1 MSIENLNKT
10 IDLAAKLAA
19 PVGVVIM
26 LWLQSQFV
34 TRVEFA
40 KAYDKTDS
48 RLTKIEEVLIRMEAS
63 AEVDRRH
70 DNLLSDHEGRVR
82 ALEKILFE
90 KGLTK

>member
-10 IDLAAKLAA
+10 VDTAAKLAA

-34 TRVEFA
+34 TRVEFS
-40 KAYDKTDS
+40 KAYDKTDI

-70 DNLLSDHEGRVR
+70 DNILADHEGRIR
-82 ALEKILFE
+82 LLEKGF
-90 KGLTK
+90 TK

>member
-10 IDLAAKLAA
+10 IDIAAKLAA

-34 TRVEFA
+34 TRVEFL
-40 KAYDKTDS
+40 KTYDKTDS
-48 RLTKIEEVLIRMEAS
+48 RLTKIETVLIRMEAS

-70 DNLLSDHEGRVR
+70 DNLLADHEGRIR
-82 ALEKILFE
+82 SLEK
-90 KGLTK
+90 GGTR

>member
-10 IDLAAKLAA
+10 IDVAAKLAA
-19 PVGVVIM
+19 PVGVVVM

-40 KAYDKTDS
+40 RVYEKTDA

-70 DNLLSDHEGRVR
+70 DTVLNDHESRIR
-82 ALEKILFE
+82 AIERGAAK
-90 KGLTK
+90 

>member
-1 MSIENLNKT
+1 MSIENINKT
-10 IDLAAKLAA
+10 IDTAAKLAA

-34 TRVEFA
+34 TRVEFS

-63 AEVDRRH
+63 AAVDRRH
-70 DNLLSDHEGRVR
+70 DTILEDHESRLR
-82 ALEKILFE
+82 AIER
-90 KGLTK
+90 GVAN

>member
-1 MSIENLNKT
+1 MENLNKSLD
-10 IDLAAKLAA
+10 IAAKLAA

-34 TRVEFA
+34 TRVEFS

-70 DNLLSDHEGRVR
+70 DDILADHEGRLR
-82 ALEKILFE
+82 AIE
-90 KGLTK
+90 KGVPK

>member
-1 MSIENLNKT
+1 MSIENINKT
-10 IDLAAKLAA
+10 IDTAAKLAA

-34 TRVEFA
+34 TRVEFS

-70 DNLLSDHEGRVR
+70 DDILADHEGRIR
-82 ALEKILFE
+82 AIE
-90 KGLTK
+90 KGVPK

>member
-1 MSIENLNKT
+1 MSMENLNKSLD
-10 IDLAAKLAA
+10 IAAKLAA

-34 TRVEFA
+34 TRVEFS

-70 DNLLSDHEGRVR
+70 DDILADHEGRLR
-82 ALEKILFE
+82 AIE
-90 KGLTK
+90 KGVPK

>member
-10 IDLAAKLAA
+10 IDIAAKLAA

-34 TRVEFA
+34 TRVEFL
-40 KAYDKTDS
+40 KTYDKTDS
-48 RLTKIEEVLIRMEAS
+48 RLTKIETVLIRMEAS

-70 DNLLSDHEGRVR
+70 DNLLSDHEGRIR
-82 ALEKILFE
+82 ALEK
-90 KGLTK
+90 GGTR

>member
-10 IDLAAKLAA
+10 IDTTAKLAA

-34 TRVEFA
+34 TRVEFS

-70 DNLLSDHEGRVR
+70 DNTLSDHEGRIR
-82 ALEKILFE
+82 AIERGF
-90 KGLTK
+90 TK

>member
-1 MSIENLNKT
+1 MENLNKT
-10 IDLAAKLAA
+10 IDTAAKLAA

-34 TRVEFA
+34 TRVEFS

-70 DNLLSDHEGRVR
+70 DDILADHEGRIR
-82 ALEKILFE
+82 AIE
-90 KGLTK
+90 KGGPK

>member
-1 MSIENLNKT
+1 MSIENLNKSLDT
-10 IDLAAKLAA
+10 AAKLAA

-34 TRVEFA
+34 TRVEFS

-70 DNLLSDHEGRVR
+70 DDILADHEGRIR
-82 ALEKILFE
+82 AIE
-90 KGLTK
+90 KGVPK